1 MQSVSP
7 WQRNDAIMFLLSL
20 CFSVLGVLFKKS
32 LKGVCTCHNCLHY
45 GKVLTD
51 SMRVFLKY
59 LEINNLFTLCVH
71 IASYGCTREVC
82 TKDAS
87 SISSMSQVF
96 LQLVVVRRI
105 LITCIQLL
113 FFFFFTVFARN
124 LVHTYQFQNRSMKFL
139 ILLTI
144 TRSIVNKYTLQVS
157 RTLKTGKAFKKGL
170 KYNQFPPDVV
180 FTSERPHYYSL
191 ALFSSFICTCTT
203 SKTKNRI
210 CIKKDPRSLSEKISG
225 TC

>member
-1 MQSVSP
+1 MGKRLSQLYYIKMKFLMIWVVLQSVSP

-113 FFFFFTVFARN
+113 FFFFLQFLHVIWSIPTNFKTARW
-124 LVHTYQFQNRSMKFL
+124 
-139 ILLTI
+139 
-144 TRSIVNKYTLQVS
+144 
-157 RTLKTGKAFKKGL
+157 
-170 KYNQFPPDVV
+170 
-180 FTSERPHYYSL
+180 
-191 ALFSSFICTCTT
+191 SF
-203 SKTKNRI
+203 
-210 CIKKDPRSLSEKISG
+210 
-225 TC
+225 